1 MENTDAPG
9 VRGEPG
15 ERRASGRGRD
25 SPDTHFFFADALGNV
40 IECERFNRKMTMSF
54 MQSKV
59 LLLVLSNSLL
69 VPSLSI
75 TPDKSLT
82 TFGSASALWFD

>member
-1 MENTDAPG
+1 M
-9 VRGEPG
+9 
-15 ERRASGRGRD
+15 
-25 SPDTHFFFADALGNV
+25 
-40 IECERFNRKMTMSF
+40 IECERFDRKMTMSF
-54 MQSKV
+54 MKSKV
-59 LLLVLSNSLL
+59 LVLVLSNSLL